1 MKKRLV
7 SLLSVGAL
15 SSVLLGGMPT
25 FAEELV
31 VDQNTDLVTN
41 PAMVTVTA
49 EVGGQYTVTIPKEM
63 VLTLRDDGSYQC
75 DYTVDVD
82 GVIADNAYISVVPQ
96 SEINIS
102 TPGKDDVVVSVTQ
115 GIKYFRSSTYVQ
127 DLTGSIDT
135 VKIDGADATP
145 EATGNLSVKE
155 GYTLTSG
162 SWEGVLLF
170 DIALNW
176 D

>member
-7 SLLSVGAL
+7 SLLSVGIL
-15 SSVLLGGMPT
+15 STELLIGMPA

-49 EVGGQYTVTIPKEM
+49 EVGGQFTVTIPKEM
-63 VLTLRDDGSYQC
+63 VLTLQDDGSYQC

-82 GVIADNAYISVVPQ
+82 GTIADNAYVSVIPQ

-102 TPGKDDVVVSVTQ
+102 TQGKDGVVVSVTQ
-115 GIKYFRSSTYVQ
+115 GIKNFRSSTYAE
-127 DLTGSIDT
+127 DLSGSTDT
-135 VKIDGADATP
+135 TKIDAADATP

-155 GYTLTSG
+155 GYTLSSG